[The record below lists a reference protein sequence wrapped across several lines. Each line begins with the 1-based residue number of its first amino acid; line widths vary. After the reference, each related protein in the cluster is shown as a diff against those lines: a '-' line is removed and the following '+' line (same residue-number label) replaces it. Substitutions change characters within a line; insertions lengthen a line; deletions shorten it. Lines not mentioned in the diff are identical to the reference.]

1 MASTR
6 LNTLKGIALLAFISL
21 CSCTKY
27 NYIDGGVASGVHDC
41 SMWEYF
47 EQQTVDWDST
57 RIMIEHAGMKSIF
70 DGSRAIQGH
79 HVLGH
84 HGSLHREIH
93 ARP

>member
-70 DGSRAIQGH
+70 DGSGQYKDITFLQKWSTIKHTG
-79 HVLGH
+79 
-84 HGSLHREIH
+84 
-93 ARP
+93 